1 MKIFRFLLTKRV
13 DQGRWVLV
21 TLCGVFLWVAWG
33 GIAERRGEGR
43 GKGRKTR
50 NYLSNRGRVENENEG
65 LKAGEYHVWRGVS
78 QRLSEEL
85 SSTDFNT
92 WIRPLQ
98 MRCDGDD
105 VVVLAPNRWVKE
117 EVERSYW
124 SRILELFA
132 SNDLNGQARHM
143 ELAVGRQELDTG
155 GPLRA
160 GPHMR
165 SENGRG
171 EEEAALAAMGQGL
184 NPDFVFETFVVG
196 NSNELATAGAVRVA
210 SACAAKQFH
219 AGTNPLLMYGGV
231 GLGKTHLMHAVGNKI
246 LNAAPEMKVLYLSSQ
261 NFGNNIVRAI
271 RTHTIQDVTELYRAV
286 DVLMID
292 DIQFFAEKSR
302 FQEELF
308 HVFNTL
314 LDRGKQVVL
323 TSDRYPTAIKGLE
336 SRLKSRFTG
345 GLPVEVDLPELETRA
360 AILQNKGEAE
370 GVEIPVDV
378 AFHIAE
384 RIRSNVRELE
394 GALQRVIASATFAS
408 APVTLD
414 LVERALRDLF
424 AIQNRHITVEH
435 IQQVVEEYFNLRHA
449 DMLSK
454 SRRRAVARPRQL
466 AMCLAKECTNHSLPE
481 IGDRFGGRDHTTV
494 MHACKKIAELRENS
508 NDMAENYRNLFR
520 LVNQD

>member
-1 MKIFRFLLTKRV
+1 MENKN
-13 DQGRWVLV
+13 
-21 TLCGVFLWVAWG
+21 
-33 GIAERRGEGR
+33 ERL
-43 GKGRKTR
+43 
-50 NYLSNRGRVENENEG
+50 N
-65 LKAGEYHVWRGVS
+65 AGEYHVWRGVS
-78 QRLSEEL
+78 ERLSEEL
-85 SSTDFNT
+85 SSSDFNT

-98 MRCDGDD
+98 MRCEGDD

-132 SNDLNGQARHM
+132 SNDLNGQARRM
-143 ELAVGRQELDTG
+143 ELAVGSQELALG

-160 GPHMR
+160 GPRTRFEDDRH
-165 SENGRG
+165 
-171 EEEAALAAMGQGL
+171 EEPEAMGQRL
-184 NPDFVFETFVVG
+184 NQDFVFETFVEG
-196 NSNELATAGAVRVA
+196 KSNELAKAGAFRVA
-210 SACAAKQFH
+210 SACAAPKFAARH
-219 AGTNPLLMYGGV
+219 NPLLMYGGV
-231 GLGKTHLMHAVGNKI
+231 GLGKTHLMHAVGNEI
-246 LNAAPEMKVLYLSSQ
+246 LARASNMKVLYMSSQ
-261 NFGNNIVRAI
+261 SFGNDIVRGI
-271 RTHTIQDVTELYRAV
+271 RTHTIQDITQRYRTV

-292 DIQFFAEKSR
+292 DVQFFADKSR

-336 SRLKSRFTG
+336 SRLKSRFIG
-345 GLPVEVDLPELETRA
+345 GLAVEVDLPELETRV

-394 GALQRVIASATFAS
+394 GALQRVIASARFAGT
-408 APVTLD
+408 AVTLD
-414 LVERALRDLF
+414 LVQRALRDLF
-424 AIQNRHITVEH
+424 AIQNRHITVDH
-435 IQQVVEEYFNLRHA
+435 IQQVVAEYYKIRHS

-454 SRRRAVARPRQL
+454 SRTRAVARPRQL

-481 IGDRFGGRDHTTV
+481 IGERFGGRDHTTV
-494 MHACKKIAELRENS
+494 MHACKKIAALRANN
-508 NDMAENYRNLFR
+508 NDMAEDYRNLFR